1 VTAERPISDDD
12 LHAAADGRLP
22 PERQAE
28 VEAAMADNA
37 DATARVNF
45 YRRLNA
51 ELHAGYDFML
61 NEPVPEHL
69 TARPR
74 RRTSWVPLARA
85 AAVVALLAIGGSGGW
100 LAHDQFEYD
109 ERPAETLASL
119 AANAYRVYSSDV
131 SHPVEVSAQD
141 TEHLQ
146 KWLSKRLD
154 RAVPVPSLT
163 AVGYE
168 FLGGRLLP
176 SDGGMAGQLMYQNVA
191 GNRVSL
197 YFVPAADRQESAFRY
212 IGVSNVSVYY
222 WHDNNLAYALAADL
236 PREQLKAI
244 CSAVYRSI
252 NPDAPSVAW

>member
-1 VTAERPISDDD
+1 MTAERPISDDD

-28 VEAAMADNA
+28 VEAAMADNG
-37 DATARVNF
+37 DTATRVNF

-61 NEPVPEHL
+61 NEPVPERL
-69 TARPR
+69 TTRPQR
-74 RRTSWVPLARA
+74 RIWATLARV
-85 AAVVALLAIGGSGGW
+85 AAVIALLAIGGGGGW
-100 LAHDQFEYD
+100 LAHDRFEYD
-109 ERPAETLASL
+109 ERPAETLAAL
-119 AANAYRVYSSDV
+119 AANAYLVYSTDV
-131 SHPVEVSAQD
+131 SHPVEVSSQER
-141 TEHLQ
+141 EHLQ

-154 RAVPVPSLT
+154 RPVQVPSLST
-163 AVGYE
+163 VGYE

-197 YFVPAADRQESAFRY
+197 YFVPAADQQESAFRY
-212 IGVSNVSVYY
+212 IGVRNISVYY
-222 WHDNNLAYALAADL
+222 WHDNNLAYALAGDL